1 MMEESEKIRRVFD
14 SDESKYAVWKQRLIE
29 YTNFTLLANGIQ
41 PDYPINDVLARE
53 YFENGMSPEQTFRQ
67 QFRTY

>member
-1 MMEESEKIRRVFD
+1 MMEESEKIRMAFD

-29 YTNFTLLANGIQ
+29 YVNLTLSANGIQ
-41 PDYPINDVLARE
+41 PDYSINDVLARQC
-53 YFENGMSPEQTFRQ
+53 FGNGMSPEQTFRQ